1 MTGIQQASSST
12 REKGQAAEDMAA
24 DHLLAHG
31 YTILSRNYQSRRGE
45 IDCVA
50 RDPSGTI
57 AFIEV
62 KSARHGSSLHPF
74 FRVTRAKQMKLVS
87 MARQYRSEHSLTD
100 TPCRFD
106 VIAVQA
112 GRVEHLKNAFLAG

>member
-1 MTGIQQASSST
+1 MASIGQTPAST
-12 REKGQAAEDMAA
+12 REKGQAAEEAAA

-31 YTILSRNYQSRRGE
+31 YTILSRNYQSRLGE

-50 RDPSGTI
+50 QDPSGTI
-57 AFIEV
+57 AFVEV
-62 KSARHGSSLHPF
+62 KSARRGSSLHPF
-74 FRVTRAKQMKLVS
+74 FRVTRAKQMKLVA
-87 MARQYRSEHSLTD
+87 MARQYRGEHSLTD

-112 GRVEHLKNAFLAG
+112 GRIEHLKNAFLAG